1 MSVTQIVGPR
11 IAPYWADPV
20 EWTSTRAYEP
30 FTFVTYQGD
39 SYCSRQDIP
48 IGIDIKNDDYWVKVS
63 DYNAQ
68 AVALQRSMTKTIET
82 AETNMSNTVQSA
94 KNNLTDVINTAK
106 ADMNQSVSDVNT
118 AINTAKADMNQS
130 VSDVQSVKN
139 EFQTHL
145 DQVTNNKNDIA
156 AVRKRATYNER
167 PILVAHQ
174 GSATMAPNQTLAAY
188 MAAITYGADAL
199 ECDPQLTTDGILVCV
214 HDADTS
220 IVSNHEPILTY
231 SNSTWSDLESVIVDK
246 PGSAQFF
253 EPQHLMRFDDLC
265 ALCNRYGKKIVVDD
279 KAHLGTQG
287 LTAYYRAIKTVL
299 DSYNLTDN
307 AYLLANTFDSVDA
320 IQSVFPTSTPIFV
333 EGAGNESNFIEARN
347 RGIGIALNIN
357 NPDDV
362 RLQQIYNLPADLW
375 TLDDTLESIS
385 IPYNLLTT
393 NNPFMFAKPV
403 SNQNENGFTY
413 KTSYTLPVEFSKMSY
428 EMFGFF
434 MYSTINAVTGIMP
447 QHNPQQG
454 VSELV
459 KESDGYNHFLHCKPN
474 ESYNNYKYTV
484 TGNIEDSGKWLDPGW
499 KTGETYTILNNTN
512 LVTDIKQR
520 RFRVKMNY
528 GNYGIAHNH
537 GHVSVNEL
545 NLCMA
550 SMVDGEIINGP
561 QYYCCFPNLRF
572 PSGAI
577 SIPVLAENTRNWE
590 YEIIDI
596 SADGSEVKRSHWNT
610 ITANG
615 INEPASTHDRCA
627 RRFIQFR
634 IVEHALDDAD
644 IKNLMEMLPHM
655 FTEKE
660 LIK

>member
-39 SYCSRQDIP
+39 SYCSRQDTP

-68 AVALQRSMTKTIET
+68 AVALQRSMTQTIET
-82 AETNMSNTVQSA
+82 AETNMSNTVQTA

-145 DQVTNNKNDIA
+145 NQVTNNKNDIA

-167 PILVAHQ
+167 PILVAHR
-174 GSATMAPNQTLAAY
+174 GSATMAPEQTLAAY

-199 ECDPQLTTDGILVCV
+199 ECDPRLTIDGVLVCA

-220 IVSNHEPILTY
+220 RVSNHEPILKY
-231 SNSTWSDLESVIVDK
+231 ESASWSELESVIVDK
-246 PGSAQFF
+246 SDSAQFF

-279 KAHLGTQG
+279 RAFSATQG
-287 LTAYYRAIKTVL
+287 ASAYYKAIKSVL

-307 AYLLANTFDSVDA
+307 AYLLANNFFAVDI
-320 IQSVFPTSTPIFV
+320 IQTIFPTSTPIFV
-333 EGAGNESNFIEARN
+333 EGGNESNYIEARN
-347 RGIGIALNIN
+347 RGIGIAFNIN
-357 NPDDV
+357 NAEDV
-362 RLQQIYNLPADLW
+362 RLQQIYHLPADLW
-375 TLDDTLESIS
+375 TLDEPLATVDV
-385 IPYNLLTT
+385 PYNLLTT
-393 NNPFMFAKPV
+393 NNPFMFANPV
-403 SNQNENGFTY
+403 SNQDEFTY

-434 MYSTINAVTGIMP
+434 MYSSIEQGPDIRLFHHP
-447 QHNPQQG
+447 QYG

-459 KESDGYNHFLHCKPN
+459 KESDGYNHFLHCKAN
-474 ESYNNYKYTV
+474 ESYNNYDYALNGNCV
-484 TGNIEDSGKWLDPGW
+484 DSDRWQDTGWL
-499 KTGETYTILNNTN
+499 TGETYVVLKSI
-512 LVTDIKQR
+512 VYDIKQR
-520 RFRVKMNY
+520 RFRVKMKY
-528 GNYGIAHNH
+528 GNYGIAHKH

-550 SMVDGEIINGP
+550 SMANGKIINGP
-561 QYYCCFPNLRF
+561 AEYCCVPNLRF

-577 SIPVLAENTRNWE
+577 SIPVLAENTRGWQFQ
-590 YEIIDI
+590 IIDI
-596 SADGSEVKRSHWNT
+596 SADGSEIERSTWET
-610 ITANG
+610 ITTNG
-615 INEPASTHDRCA
+615 ITKPASTHNNCV

-634 IVEHALDDAD
+634 VAGNVLGGAD
-644 IKNLMEMLPHM
+644 NRTPDITNLMEMLPSM

>member
-39 SYCSRQDIP
+39 SYCSRQDTP

-68 AVALQRSMTKTIET
+68 AVALQRSMTQTIET
-82 AETNMSNTVQSA
+82 AETNMSNTVQTA

-145 DQVTNNKNDIA
+145 NQVTNNKNDIT
-156 AVRKRATYNER
+156 AVRRRATYNER

-199 ECDPQLTTDGILVCV
+199 ECDPQLTTDGILVCA
-214 HDADTS
+214 HDANTS

-231 SNSTWSDLESVIVDK
+231 SESTWGELESVIVDK
-246 PGSAQFF
+246 PDSAQFF

-279 KAHLGTQG
+279 RGGTATQG
-287 LTAYYRAIKTVL
+287 LSAYYKAIKTVL

-307 AYLLANTFDSVDA
+307 AYLLANNFDSVDV

-333 EGAGNESNFIEARN
+333 EGNGNESNFIEARN
-347 RGIGIALNIN
+347 RGIGIAFNIN
-357 NPDDV
+357 NADDV
-362 RLQQIYNLPADLW
+362 RLQQIYQLPADLW
-375 TLDDTLESIS
+375 TLNNELATVAAS
-385 IPYNLLTT
+385 YNLITT
-393 NNPFMFAKPV
+393 DNPFMFAKHV
-403 SNQNENGFTY
+403 SNQDEFAY
-413 KTSYTLPVEFSKMSY
+413 KTSYTFPVEFSKLSY

-434 MYSTINAVTGIMP
+434 MYSTVDSTTGIMP
-447 QHNPQQG
+447 VHNIQYG

-474 ESYNNYKYTV
+474 EAYNNYKYTLN
-484 TGNIEDSGKWLDPGW
+484 GNIENSDTWMDVGW
-499 KTGETYTILNNTN
+499 QTGETYLILNN
-512 LVTDIKQR
+512 VVFDIKQR
-520 RFRVKMNY
+520 RFRVKMQY
-528 GNYGIAHNH
+528 GNYGIAHKN

-550 SMVDGEIINGP
+550 SMTGGEIVNGP
-561 QYYCCFPNLRF
+561 SHYCCFPNLRF

-577 SIPVLAENTRNWE
+577 SLPVLAANTRNWQFQ
-590 YEIIDI
+590 IIDI
-596 SADGSEVKRSHWNT
+596 AADGSQIESSKWEA
-610 ITANG
+610 ITTNG
-615 INEPASTHDRCA
+615 ITKPASTHDNCV
-627 RRFIQFR
+627 RRFMQLRVFEN
-634 IVEHALDDAD
+634 VLGDAD
-644 IKNLMEMLPHM
+644 IRNLMEMLPYM